1 MDKHNQNNLT
11 VVKHN
16 HLNRA
21 SYSLTLDERRLI
33 LSSIALLNP
42 RESMPDEVTVHASD
56 FAHQWGINPK
66 YAYDQLK
73 KARQNLYDRN
83 IRLHDG
89 KGKVTDMR
97 WVYEASYVDGEGYI
111 SMAFSPKI
119 IPYLTDLKS
128 HFTSYHLMEVR
139 DFKSS
144 HAIRLYELMMQYK
157 NTGWMKESVDGLKA
171 MFNVIDNYP
180 RWAELKRRVINPAV
194 KEINAKTNYTIK
206 YELIKRGRK
215 ITHVNFTFARN
226 EQSDMFKPP
235 N

>member
-1 MDKHNQNNLT
+1 MEKHNQDNLT

-42 RESMPDEVTVHASD
+42 RESMPDEVTVYASD
-56 FAHQWGINPK
+56 FAHQWGIDETN
-66 YAYDQLK
+66 AYRQLK
-73 KARQNLYDRN
+73 QARQNLYDRN
-83 IRLHDG
+83 IRLRKEDG
-89 KGKVTDMR
+89 EVEDMR
-97 WVYEASYVDGEGYI
+97 WVYNAKYKDGEGYI
-111 SMAFSPKI
+111 KLKFSPDIK
-119 IPYLTDLKS
+119 PYLTELNGY
-128 HFTSYHLMEVR
+128 FTSYHLMEVR

-157 NTGWMKESVDGLKA
+157 KTGWMKESVDGLKI
-171 MFNVIDNYP
+171 MFDVADKYE
-180 RWAELKRRVINPAV
+180 RWSDFKKDVLEISV
-194 KEINAKTNYTIK
+194 KEINTKTNYKIK
-206 YELIKRGRK
+206 YTLIRRGRK

-226 EQSDMFKPP
+226 EQGDMFKPP

>member
-1 MDKHNQNNLT
+1 M
-11 VVKHN
+11 VKHN

-42 RESMPDEVTVHASD
+42 REPMPDEVTIHASD

-73 KARQNLYDRN
+73 SVRGKLQN
-83 IRLHDG
+83 RLIKTKHLETGEVWEISWLD
-89 KGKVTDMR
+89 
-97 WVYEASYVDGEGYI
+97 ASAYQDGEGYI
-111 SMAFSPKI
+111 KLSFGHRIK
-119 IPYLTDLKS
+119 PYLTELKS
-128 HFTSYHLMEVR
+128 HFTSYHLMEIR
-139 DFKSS
+139 EFKSS

-157 NTGWMKESVDGLKA
+157 NTGWMGESVDELKE
-171 MFNVIDNYP
+171 MFNVVGKYT
-180 RWAELKRRVINPAV
+180 RWVDFKKNVLDVSI

-206 YELIKRGRK
+206 YELVRRGRK
-215 ITHVNFTFARN
+215 ITHVDFTFARN
-226 EQSDMFKPP
+226 EQGDMFKPP

>member
-1 MDKHNQNNLT
+1 MEKHNQNNLT
-11 VVKHN
+11 VVRHN

-56 FAHQWGINPK
+56 FAHQWGISEK
-66 YAYDQLK
+66 LAYKQLK
-73 KARQNLYDRN
+73 EARQNLYDRN

-97 WVYEASYVDGEGYI
+97 WVYRASYADGAGYI
-111 SMAFSPKI
+111 SMAFSPDIK
-119 IPYLTDLKS
+119 PYLTDLKS
-128 HFTSYHLMEVR
+128 HFTSYHLLEVR

-157 NTGWMKESVDGLKA
+157 ETGWMKESVDGLKTL
-171 MFNVIDNYP
+171 FNVADNYT
-180 RWAELKRRVINPAV
+180 RWVDFKKYVLEISV
-194 KEINAKTNYTIK
+194 KEINTKTNYKIK
-206 YELIKRGRK
+206 YDLERKGRK

-226 EQSDMFKPP
+226 EQGDFFKPP
-235 N
+235 F